1 MCPREPRCKIW
12 CLCLVFCWTRQC
24 PHMFCFSN
32 GPAEAVSWWR
42 EKCMNPPHGKENR
55 GFWAD
60 FGWCFHPV
68 WWIWMNFAWIS
79 IPLHYFWMR
88 HLFPRASEGF
98 ALVPRPKHRSG
109 RHVAIIHFKWRSMIQ
124 MMQMWKQRTRHETIG
139 LTIQSFESFCVF
151 ALVFFLA
158 WRLAQTSLL
167 SVSTVGGWDTCHVCL
182 EDEALAIL
190 WAGRKVCKQHIV
202 ALKALTNAEFL
213 KFATSVKYQFS

>member
-1 MCPREPRCKIW
+1 MCREPRCKIR

-42 EKCMNPPHGKENR
+42 AKCMNPPHGKEKC

-79 IPLHYFWMR
+79 IPLLPLHNFGWSIFFPGVRRFCPGSAAKASLRTPCGHHPFQMKVYDANDANKERDMKQLVWLSS
-88 HLFPRASEGF
+88 HLRVFLFLLLLFSSPGDSR
-98 ALVPRPKHRSG
+98 KHRSFLYQPWVVG
-109 RHVAIIHFKWRSMIQ
+109 THVMYA
-124 MMQMWKQRTRHETIG
+124 
-139 LTIQSFESFCVF
+139 
-151 ALVFFLA
+151 
-158 WRLAQTSLL
+158 
-167 SVSTVGGWDTCHVCL
+167 CL

-213 KFATSVKYQFS
+213 KSQQV